1 VRKRKAKHEN
11 TPPVPIAERRHPTQA
26 RAKATVD
33 TILEGAAALLEE
45 VGFDSFNTN
54 VLAERAGVRVRSVY
68 RYFPNKFAV
77 MAALW
82 KKMLGEWDDLL
93 ANTLADVADP
103 ATDLRASFGAMTTAY
118 VHWLTHRPGAW
129 AIRSTIRAMPE
140 LAAQERSAEEWFV
153 RQVAGA
159 LHKRGV
165 GLPLARLKIVCT
177 VVFRSATALM
187 HTDIVDHGRPRKVM
201 IDEMKQLANLYFEHN
216 LGKNVWK

>member
-1 VRKRKAKHEN
+1 
-11 TPPVPIAERRHPTQA
+11 
-26 RAKATVD
+26 VD
-33 TILEGAAALLEE
+33 TILEGAAVLLEE

-54 VLAERAGVRVRSVY
+54 VLAKRAGVRVRSVY

-82 KKMLGEWDDLL
+82 KKMLGEWDELL
-93 ANTLADVADP
+93 EPELEKIADP
-103 ATDLRASFGAMTTAY
+103 AIDLRASFAALTAGY

-140 LAAQERSAEEWFV
+140 LAAQEKSAEEWFV

-165 GLPLARLKIVCT
+165 RLPMKRLKIVCT
-177 VVFRSATALM
+177 VVFRAGNAIM
-187 HTDIVDHGRPRKVM
+187 HTDIVDHGRPRRIM
-201 IDEMKQLANLYFEHN
+201 IDEMNQLAGLYFEHN
-216 LGKNVWK
+216 LGKDVFR